1 MNQAVQMIEF
11 EKKAVLTYRSKYD
24 DFYEEAS
31 EFRSKVQERID
42 TNTNEECDVSLQ
54 ENLPQKAVQGKGKHF
69 LMKLQMNVSQMIPKN
84 SIDWTSSCR

>member
-11 EKKAVLTYRSKYD
+11 EKKVVLTYRSKYD

-31 EFRSKVQERID
+31 KFQSKVQERID

-54 ENLPQKAVQGKGKHF
+54 ENLPQKAVQLYF
-69 LMKLQMNVSQMIPKN
+69 NIL
-84 SIDWTSSCR
+84 